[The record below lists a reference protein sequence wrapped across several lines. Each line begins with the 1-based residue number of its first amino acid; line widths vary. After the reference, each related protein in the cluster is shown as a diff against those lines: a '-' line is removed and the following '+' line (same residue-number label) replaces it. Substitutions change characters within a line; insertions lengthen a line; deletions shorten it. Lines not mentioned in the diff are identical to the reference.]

1 MQTSHITSNTLE
13 VRPFSLPHSQITSI
27 ANDARNLTSHIRPP
41 AFNKRDRRWAI
52 ASMRADRIQVTP
64 TPLQRSAPRQRTQ
77 TRRAFCYFGFHPSLI
92 QHILLITFCRTGTA
106 ALCAVGVWDTSA
118 GANTTCSSLSSFPQH
133 LFPFRTVYSSKSIK
147 CTRA

>member
-13 VRPFSLPHSQITSI
+13 VRPFSLPHPQVTSI
-27 ANDARNLTSHIRPP
+27 ANDARSLTSHIRLPS
-41 AFNKRDRRWAI
+41 FNKRDRRWAI
-52 ASMRADRIQVTP
+52 ASMRADRIQVMP

-77 TRRAFCYFGFHPSLI
+77 TRRVFGFHPSLI

-106 ALCAVGVWDTSA
+106 ALCAVGVWATSA

-133 LFPFRTVYSSKSIK
+133 LFPFRTFYSSKSIK